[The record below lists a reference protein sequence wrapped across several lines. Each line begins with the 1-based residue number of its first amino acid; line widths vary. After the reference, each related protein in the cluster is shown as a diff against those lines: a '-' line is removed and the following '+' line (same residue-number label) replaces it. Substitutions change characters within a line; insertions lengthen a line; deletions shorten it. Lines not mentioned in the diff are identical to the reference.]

1 MFPTGHCAICFFR
14 MSSVRNSLDAADPPN
29 RKAPLRHRPWTVP
42 PSIPLPQPRR
52 SPRRRRAASAVAAT
66 GKRHDSHHNGHH
78 QQHHTG
84 SHPGDNQCLA
94 VLLRRGRWL
103 PKLLILLRLT
113 AELVGPTGLLGRL
126 NKVGRRAVGI
136 WLRRAHGCRAPNCG
150 PSYCGAGLTGP
161 SMGLGPPNCG
171 GGCVTLVP
179 RLRDS
184 RTPTASPASKIHPG
198 RTERI
203 TA

>member
-1 MFPTGHCAICFFR
+1 MYTCHHATHVLGIEDPDVPDRPLGDLLLQDVVGQKFLGRRLIRRIGKRRFGIALGQCLQ
-14 MSSVRNSLDAADPPN
+14 VSLY
-29 RKAPLRHRPWTVP
+29 RGLGG
-42 PSIPLPQPRR
+42 
-52 SPRRRRAASAVAAT
+52 RRAAGGPRLAVAAT

-126 NKVGRRAVGI
+126 NKVRRRAVGI
-136 WLRRAHGCRAPNCG
+136 WLRRAHGCRAPELRAVVLRRGVGRSVNG
-150 PSYCGAGLTGP
+150 IGAAELRR
-161 SMGLGPPNCG
+161 
-171 GGCVTLVP
+171 
-179 RLRDS
+179 RLRHARAPSS
-184 RTPTASPASKIHPG
+184 R
-198 RTERI
+198 
-203 TA
+203 